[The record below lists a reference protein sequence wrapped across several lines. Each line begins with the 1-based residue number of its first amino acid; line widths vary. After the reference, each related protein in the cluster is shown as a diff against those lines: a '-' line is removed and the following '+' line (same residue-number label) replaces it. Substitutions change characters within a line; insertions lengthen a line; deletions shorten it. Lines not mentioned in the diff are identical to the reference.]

1 VIDYH
6 GLCSALVASDG
17 ALSTAGGD
25 ATIGPE
31 AAGLQASLAELPNVA
46 RLGACVG
53 PLLALSESDTELDL
67 LRRAA
72 ALWQRGSSVAEQ
84 LHTARI
90 EFELSLARDD
100 LPDALQVLDMGMQ
113 RLTGLHSDVKDLIAD
128 VTALQSEVTT
138 LDHLPPHP
146 RQADESS
153 TAWGWANVFAG
164 RRGFAF
170 VAAMLASAQDERGR
184 AFGAGALS
192 GYAGHVAGSAFLG
205 AVVGG
210 PRRLHRF
217 RDRLARNVLGVWL
230 RRETATPRA
239 GELAGLL
246 RVDGRDDPPQMPAD
260 LAAQLEAALAEAY
273 PSRPA
278 ADVQL
283 GYRRMIEHLEL
294 LDSFAL
300 PPPPEPP
307 PIVPAAGGGTGPIET
322 QTFDQPQDG
331 VDVTVG
337 MGPDTDHDS
346 PGMSSQKKAQGD
358 VCAYILLLIVTLGL
372 AYLIWCIGRLTTDD
386 KCGIEDFLGAGSPDP
401 PDPTAPTTQQELE
414 TLREPAATNH
424 VLSDIYQLELRLWQG
439 FAAARSFMTVCGL
452 LTPDEQELSQPLY
465 RQFLEVSPTG
475 PWPRREPADAAET
488 YATPPTSPAEQ
499 PVTAV
504 PYPDR
509 GPDWLLHVDLVDNQS
524 TISEV
529 VIDALCAHVGADEQ
543 INLDL
548 DADRGRLHAAWSLR
562 AGTSIADQPLDVE
575 ILNFG
580 EE

>member
-1 VIDYH
+1 M
-6 GLCSALVASDG
+6 ASDL
-17 ALSTAGGD
+17 ALSAAGGD
-25 ATIGPE
+25 ATIASE
-31 AAGLQASLAELPNVA
+31 AAGLQASLAALPNVA

-53 PLLALSESDTELDL
+53 PLLELSESDAELDL
-67 LRRAA
+67 LRRAS
-72 ALWQRGSSVAEQ
+72 ALWQRGSSAADQ
-84 LHTARI
+84 LHTARV

-100 LPDALQVLDMGMQ
+100 LPDALEVLDMGMQ
-113 RLTGLHSDVKDLIAD
+113 RLTGLHGVVKDLIAD
-128 VTALQSEVTT
+128 VSALQSEVTT

-146 RQADESS
+146 RQADEPSM
-153 TAWGWANVFAG
+153 AWGWGNAFAG
-164 RRGFAF
+164 RRAFAF
-170 VAAMLASAQDERGR
+170 VAAVLAGAQDERGQ
-184 AFGAGALS
+184 AFAAGTLS

-205 AVVGG
+205 TVVGG

-217 RDRLARNVLGVWL
+217 RDRLARNTLGVWL
-230 RRETATPRA
+230 RRETSTPRS

-246 RVDGRDDPPQMPAD
+246 RLDGRDDPLQMPAD
-260 LAAQLEAALAEAY
+260 LAVQLEAALADAY

-283 GYRRMIEHLEL
+283 GYRSMIEHLEL

-300 PPPPEPP
+300 PLPPEPP

-331 VDVTVG
+331 VDMTVG
-337 MGPDTDHDS
+337 MGPETDHDS

-358 VCAYILLLIVTLGL
+358 VCAYILLLIATVGL
-372 AYLIWCIGRLTTDD
+372 AYLIWCIGRLTDD
-386 KCGIEDFLGAGSPDP
+386 KKCGIEDFVGAGSPDP
-401 PDPTAPTTQQELE
+401 PDPTAPTTQQKLE
-414 TLREPAATNH
+414 KLREPAAVNH
-424 VLSDIYQLELRLWQG
+424 ILSDIYQLELRLWQA
-439 FAAARSFMTVCGL
+439 FAAARSFLTVCGL
-452 LTPDEQELSQPLY
+452 LAPDEQELSQPLY

-475 PWPRREPADAAET
+475 PWPGREPADAAHT
-488 YATPPTSPAEQ
+488 YATRPTSAAEQ
-499 PVTAV
+499 PTTAV

-509 GPDWLLHVDLVDNQS
+509 GPAWLLHADLVDNES

-529 VIDALCAHVGADEQ
+529 VIEALRAYVRADEQ
-543 INLDL
+543 TNLDL
-548 DADRGRLHAAWSLR
+548 DADRGRLHPAWSVR